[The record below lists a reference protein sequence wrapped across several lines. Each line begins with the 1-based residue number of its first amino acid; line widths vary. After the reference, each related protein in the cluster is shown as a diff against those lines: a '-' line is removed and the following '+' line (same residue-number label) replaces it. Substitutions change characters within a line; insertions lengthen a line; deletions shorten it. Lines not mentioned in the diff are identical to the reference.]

1 MMLILFAEKITIVH
15 LLQGFVAEEH
25 KNIEKTY
32 PGWYGSLIARMF
44 RNKKTTNSKGWCM
57 KQLIHLLNQSR
68 EK

>member
-1 MMLILFAEKITIVH
+1 MMLILLKNYNSSSVAV
-15 LLQGFVAEEH
+15 VAEEH

-32 PGWYGSLIARMF
+32 AGWYGSLITRMF